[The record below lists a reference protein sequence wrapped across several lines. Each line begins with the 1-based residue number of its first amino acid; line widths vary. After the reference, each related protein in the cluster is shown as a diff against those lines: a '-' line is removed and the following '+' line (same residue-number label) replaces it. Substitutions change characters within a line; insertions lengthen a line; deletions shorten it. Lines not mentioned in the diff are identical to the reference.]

1 MKIVIIGD
9 SGAGK
14 STLARKIS
22 EKNGIP
28 VFHQDT
34 VWLKTLSKEAVRES
48 TQSFLSQNK
57 GSWIIDGNYR
67 DSIELKLPQADFVLW
82 LQISPLKALYRVIIR
97 SIKRRMGKR
106 KPDIPEDFTEKFDK
120 EWLEFLNYVWHSPK
134 RNKISLSE
142 KIDEFD
148 KWNQTYVI
156 RNKKDKD
163 NAIKIIH
170 TAYYFDKNK
179 KRWSA

>member
-1 MKIVIIGD
+1 M
-9 SGAGK
+9 
-14 STLARKIS
+14 
-22 EKNGIP
+22 
-28 VFHQDT
+28 
-34 VWLKTLSKEAVRES
+34 
-48 TQSFLSQNK
+48 
-57 GSWIIDGNYR
+57 
-67 DSIELKLPQADFVLW
+67 
-82 LQISPLKALYRVIIR
+82 
-97 SIKRRMGKR
+97 
-106 KPDIPEDFTEKFDK
+106 
-120 EWLEFLNYVWHSPK
+120 NYVWHSPK

-163 NAIKIIH
+163 NAIKIIR